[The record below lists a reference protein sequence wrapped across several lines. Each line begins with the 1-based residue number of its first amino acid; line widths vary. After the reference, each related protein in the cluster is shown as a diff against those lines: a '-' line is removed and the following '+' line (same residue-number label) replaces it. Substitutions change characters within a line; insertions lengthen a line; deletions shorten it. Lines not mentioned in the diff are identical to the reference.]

1 LIESDL
7 FDPEQLFLTSP
18 ADDQVDKIPP
28 SAAAAIH
35 IKKLELIRV
44 SREKN
49 LRAIFPELKAGHS
62 YHFIS
67 AGDIDAVSYL
77 TMLIEKCGPFDE
89 FYGSTWTMSRQ
100 DCELLDRYLSD
111 KLIKSITFF
120 TGEYFAKRETSVY
133 ASLLQVINRHGG
145 RIKMFKNHCKILAV
159 HNQAAEFWAVAEGS
173 ANFTTN
179 PRSEQTTIT
188 LSRELFEF
196 YKYWFED
203 LLHNAERAGNS
214 DDNRSR
220 TVAGRDTSC
229 SGSGN
234 RSQSDR
240 HRNDCSGAQGH

>member
-111 KLIKSITFF
+111 HILHRRILRQTRNI
-120 TGEYFAKRETSVY
+120 
-133 ASLLQVINRHGG
+133 SLCLP
-145 RIKMFKNHCKILAV
+145 A
-159 HNQAAEFWAVAEGS
+159 
-173 ANFTTN
+173 
-179 PRSEQTTIT
+179 
-188 LSRELFEF
+188 
-196 YKYWFED
+196 
-203 LLHNAERAGNS
+203 AGNKQAWRP
-214 DDNRSR
+214 DKDVQKPLQNPGC
-220 TVAGRDTSC
+220 A
-229 SGSGN
+229 
-234 RSQSDR
+234 
-240 HRNDCSGAQGH
+240 